1 MSKISLNPV
10 RYYDV
15 TDIYTASVDNRPLK
29 DISTNIDLLN
39 DAIQS
44 LGFYQELYAS
54 LDVEPPG
61 GFTPYTC
68 VAVTKANTLIPIDIS
83 LSSTTINYASL
94 PLYLIIEPLGNSLY
108 KCISFSSSLT
118 LASNNNMFLAESI
131 GKALKVGPFGT
142 LVDEIFFDL
151 YYGNL
156 NYQQLIVGKILTQ
169 SSFSFGGN
177 QVNTLGDNRFISKNR
192 NDSTTG
198 LVTRLIDVQDSN
210 IAFASSIMP
219 DTLSGSGNTSP
230 HSLYINSVSGSS
242 LQSPPS
248 KSPVYFSY
256 LQLPVNNTTGDI
268 SGNIENLLNEVHFS
282 TIKMTPTIT
291 GSTSLTAG
299 INQSAL
305 LDFTSSY
312 TLHGPDFSTALNET
326 NQNISTSLSLTQ
338 SSASINFT
346 SPSSV
351 SILSG
356 LDPTLL
362 VDSSVLAYASTPVS
376 GVSFGNFKSDS
387 LTPSLGGGWLGFVTY
402 GVTPHSSD
410 LALPLIPKGPSN
422 LDGANAVVLY
432 AKKSSGN
439 TNPGSAVLHLVSDGY
454 VTLGAP
460 NGVFYSNVPKLDYE
474 ITNKVYVDSSIKTL
488 SDAAL
493 LKVPLAGTTTDAPI
507 TGTLVFDTTSST
519 APNVVLSF
527 NTLTSSEIHSNTHVE
542 FKDAS
547 SALQIVCGRT
557 PVDSSAPDFSADA
570 FTTWQYV
577 ENKVNS
583 VTAGSLTSY
592 VDKTTHQTITS
603 IKTFAE
609 KNTGSKDGGIIIGP
623 TSSLQ
628 IQTPDLV
635 DPLHRILTVPNDTT
649 YFEIKTLDQTPVK
662 IISSATLPADP
673 DGTLVTKG
681 YLSSVAANQINAS
694 FDESAVYGIWVN
706 HPVSL
711 TTTAFAGFSG
721 WRCLTQGSMPE
732 MSDNFIVNFTGVGTS
747 DGIVYTGTGTSP
759 KSGLFLVTSTDS
771 RNSDRGP
778 DLGGG
783 IYRAQS
789 TILVKRANGT
799 IVQYAYN
806 IHQDDTYGSS
816 VNSLVATSC
825 SSTVVLHP
833 GDTLGVLSEW
843 CQAGSVS
850 VTLLRYL

>member
-29 DISTNIDLLN
+29 DISTNIGLLN

-83 LSSTTINYASL
+83 LSLTTINYASL
-94 PLYLIIEPLGNSLY
+94 PLYLIIEPLGSSLY

-131 GKALKVGPFGT
+131 GKALKVGPSGT

-210 IAFASSIMP
+210 IAFASAIMP
-219 DTLSGSGNTSP
+219 DTLLGSGNTSP

-242 LQSPPS
+242 LQSTPS

-291 GSTSLTAG
+291 GSTSLTTG
-299 INQSAL
+299 INQAAL

-326 NQNISTSLSLTQ
+326 NQNVSTSLTLTQ

-346 SPSSV
+346 STSNV
-351 SILSG
+351 NILSG

-387 LTPSLGGGWLGFVTY
+387 LTPSLGGGWLGFMTY
-402 GVTPHSSD
+402 GIAAPG
-410 LALPLIPKGPSN
+410 LIVDSNGPSN
-422 LDGANAVVLY
+422 LNGANAVVLY
-432 AKKSSGN
+432 AKKASGN
-439 TNPGSAVLHLVSDGY
+439 TSPGSAVLHLVSDGY

-460 NGVFYSNVPKLDYE
+460 NGVFYSNVPKLNYE
-474 ITNKVYVDSSIKTL
+474 ITNKGYVDSSIKTL

-527 NTLTSSEIHSNTHVE
+527 NTLTSSEIHSNTRVE

-557 PVDSSAPDFSADA
+557 PIDNSAPDFSADA

-609 KNTGSKDGGIIIGP
+609 KNAGSKDGGIIIGP

-635 DPLHRILTVPNDTT
+635 DPFHRILTVPNDTT
-649 YFEIKTLDQTPVK
+649 YFEVKTLDQTSVK
-662 IISSATLPADP
+662 IISSATLPTDP
-673 DGTLVTKG
+673 DGTLVTKDYVSG
-681 YLSSVAANQINAS
+681 VVANQINAS

-711 TTTAFAGFSG
+711 TTTAFPGFSG
-721 WRCLTQGSMPE
+721 WRCLTQGAMPE
-732 MSDNFIVNFTGVGTS
+732 MSANFVANFTGMGTS
-747 DGIVYTGTGTSP
+747 DGIVYTGTGNSP

-783 IYRAQS
+783 IYRAQN
-789 TILVKRANGT
+789 TILVKRVVGT

-806 IHQDDTYGSS
+806 IHQDDTDGNSI
-816 VNSLVATSC
+816 NSLVATSC

>member
-1 MSKISLNPV
+1 
-10 RYYDV
+10 
-15 TDIYTASVDNRPLK
+15 
-29 DISTNIDLLN
+29 
-39 DAIQS
+39 
-44 LGFYQELYAS
+44 
-54 LDVEPPG
+54 
-61 GFTPYTC
+61 
-68 VAVTKANTLIPIDIS
+68 
-83 LSSTTINYASL
+83 
-94 PLYLIIEPLGNSLY
+94 
-108 KCISFSSSLT
+108 
-118 LASNNNMFLAESI
+118 
-131 GKALKVGPFGT
+131 
-142 LVDEIFFDL
+142 
-151 YYGNL
+151 
-156 NYQQLIVGKILTQ
+156 
-169 SSFSFGGN
+169 
-177 QVNTLGDNRFISKNR
+177 
-192 NDSTTG
+192 
-198 LVTRLIDVQDSN
+198 
-210 IAFASSIMP
+210 
-219 DTLSGSGNTSP
+219 
-230 HSLYINSVSGSS
+230 
-242 LQSPPS
+242 
-248 KSPVYFSY
+248 
-256 LQLPVNNTTGDI
+256 
-268 SGNIENLLNEVHFS
+268 
-282 TIKMTPTIT
+282 MTPTIT

-299 INQSAL
+299 INQAAL

-326 NQNISTSLSLTQ
+326 NQNVSTSLTLTQ

-351 SILSG
+351 DILSG

-402 GVTPHSSD
+402 GTSQVLDQPD
-410 LALPLIPKGPSN
+410 PALPLIPKGPSN
-422 LDGANAVVLY
+422 LDRANAVILY
-432 AKKSSGN
+432 SKKASGN
-439 TNPGSAVLHLVSDGY
+439 TSQGSAVLHLVSDGY

-460 NGVFYSNVPKLDYE
+460 GGVFYSNVPKLDYE
-474 ITNKVYVDSSIKTL
+474 ITNKGYVDSSIKTL

-493 LKVPLAGTTTDAPI
+493 LKVPLAGTTTDVPI
-507 TGTLVFDTTSST
+507 TGTLVFNTTSST

-527 NTLTSSEIHSNTHVE
+527 NTLTSSEIHSNTRVE

-557 PVDSSAPDFSADA
+557 PLDNSAPDFSADA

-583 VTAGSLTSY
+583 VTAGSLASY

-609 KNTGSKDGGIIIGP
+609 KNAGSKDGGIIIGP

-649 YFEIKTLDQTPVK
+649 YFEVKTLDQTPVK
-662 IISSATLPADP
+662 IISSTTLPTDP
-673 DGTLVTKG
+673 DGTLVTKD
-681 YLSSVAANQINAS
+681 YLGGVVANQINAS

-732 MSDNFIVNFTGVGTS
+732 SSTNFLANFTGMGTS

-759 KSGLFLVTSTDS
+759 KSGLFLVTSSDS
-771 RNSDRGP
+771 RKTTGP

-783 IYRAQS
+783 TFRAQN
-789 TILVKRANGT
+789 TILVKRVSGA

-806 IHQDDTYGSS
+806 IHQDDTYSNS
-816 VNSLVATSC
+816 INSLVAASC

-843 CQAGSVS
+843 CDSGSVS